1 MTAQNP
7 NYYDI
12 NYMNSINKHN
22 TPQTHTKSMPMGT
35 NQNYSNIPQNNPMH
49 YEKNV
54 VQQRGN
60 TIKEH
65 N

>member
-54 VQQRGN
+54 V
-60 TIKEH
+60 
-65 N
+65 